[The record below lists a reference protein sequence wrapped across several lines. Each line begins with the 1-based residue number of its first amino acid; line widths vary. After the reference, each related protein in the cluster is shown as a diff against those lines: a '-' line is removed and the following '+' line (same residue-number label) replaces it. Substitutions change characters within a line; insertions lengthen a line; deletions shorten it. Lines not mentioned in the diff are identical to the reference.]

1 MTSKQR
7 GLQLEHEMIKLNS
20 DMKYMIL
27 DLDEIKLEIERKQKQ
42 LIVIKNDIETF
53 GDGANML
60 DVIAR
65 NPTLQSAKSTEI

>member
-7 GLQLEHEMIKLNS
+7 GLQLEHEMVKLHS
-20 DMKYMIL
+20 DMKYMML
-27 DLDEIKLEIERKQKQ
+27 DLDEIKLEIERKQKE
-42 LIVIKNDIETF
+42 LIVIKNDVETF